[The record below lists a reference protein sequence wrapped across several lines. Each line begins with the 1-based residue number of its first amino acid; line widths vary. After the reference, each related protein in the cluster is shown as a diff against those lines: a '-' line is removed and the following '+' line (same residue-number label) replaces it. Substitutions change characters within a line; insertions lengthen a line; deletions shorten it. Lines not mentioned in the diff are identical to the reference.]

1 MIFFLLALLAISLY
15 KCKIRPI
22 GFFDDYISPQKTGSL
37 KGVFIVVIM
46 LSHVR
51 AYISMTSQTL
61 DASYTATMSFIGQ
74 AMVAL
79 FFFYSGYGIYES
91 VKKRPT
97 YFDGFI
103 ENRVFRI
110 FMHFG
115 MSVIVYW
122 TVSELVL
129 GTHIGIDTLVRAF
142 LGFKSIG
149 NSSWFIF
156 TMLLVYIFAFLSF
169 RLLKFHPLAAIGGIL
184 ALTLGFAVCIELN
197 NYEALWYDTAFC
209 FAAGFV
215 YSYFRPTIERLVR
228 RHQLIYLAALLLTVG
243 GYILTTI
250 LYRESRDLVL
260 GTLKNVIFVLA
271 VTVLSMRLSLH
282 NPILEWLGRHS
293 FSIFLVHRIPMILLS
308 HFGVFAD
315 NKYLF
320 TVLVI
325 LITLPLSCGFTHLCD
340 AVDRLIYPKK
350 KA

>member
-1 MIFFLLALLAISLY
+1 MIFFLLALLALSLY

-22 GFFDDYISPQKTGSL
+22 GYFDDYISPAKTTSQKGI
-37 KGVFIVVIM
+37 FIVIIM

-51 AYISMTSQTL
+51 SYITL
-61 DASYTATMSFIGQ
+61 TASPLDSSYTAVFSFIGQ
-74 AMVAL
+74 AMVSL

-91 VKKRPT
+91 VKKRPG

-115 MSVIVYW
+115 ISVILYW
-122 TVSELVL
+122 VISETVL
-129 GTHIGIDTLVRAF
+129 GKHIGIDVLVRAF

-156 TMLLVYIFAFLSF
+156 TMLLVYVFAFLSF
-169 RLLKFHPLAAIGGIL
+169 RFLRFHNLAAIGGIV
-184 ALTLGFAVCIELN
+184 ALTLGFALCIELN

-209 FAAGFV
+209 FALGFI
-215 YSYFRPTIERLVR
+215 YSYFRAPIERVIGKNHVAYLVA
-228 RHQLIYLAALLLTVG
+228 LILTVG

-260 GTLKNVIFVLA
+260 GSVKNLIFPLA
-271 VTVLSMRLSLH
+271 VCVFSMRVSVH
-282 NPILEWLGRHS
+282 NAILEWLGRHS
-293 FSIFLVHRIPMILLS
+293 FSIFLVHRIPMIILS
-308 HFGVFAD
+308 HYGVLAD
-315 NKYLF
+315 NCYLF
-320 TVLVI
+320 AALVI
-325 LITLPLSCGFTHLCD
+325 LITLPLSYGFTRLCD
-340 AVDRLIYPKK
+340 ATDRLIYPKK